1 MSMCFSG
8 TKEFFI
14 EMGHTANGPWTGLA
28 EGLSSDPNVPMS
40 SGVLE
45 IIPMHEL
52 HKTRYLQ
59 YRCKGT
65 TIYPYCGL
73 QYIKAI
79 GKYRKHIIFDCGGS
93 H

>member
-1 MSMCFSG
+1 MCFSG
-8 TKEFFI
+8 TKEFSI
-14 EMGHTANGPWTGLA
+14 KMANTANGPWTGLA
-28 EGLSSDPNVPMS
+28 EGFSSDPDVGMS
-40 SGVLE
+40 SGDLE
-45 IIPMHEL
+45 VIPMHEL
-52 HKTRYLQ
+52 HKVRYLQ

-79 GKYRKHIIFDCGGS
+79 SKYRQIIFASGGS